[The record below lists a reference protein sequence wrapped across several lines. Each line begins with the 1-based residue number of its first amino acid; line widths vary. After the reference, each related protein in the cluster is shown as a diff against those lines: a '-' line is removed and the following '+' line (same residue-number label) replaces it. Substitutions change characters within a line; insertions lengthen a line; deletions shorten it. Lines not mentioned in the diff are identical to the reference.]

1 MQIYSKYYDK
11 GSDITNMWG
20 GDKSMNL
27 CGHVSFAVHLIHLP
41 VGQISIYNCL
51 SDVWKVWYADRRRSK
66 ASPNCQS
73 HVTFFVDLSNYV
85 SRHVSHQTQSR
96 LSDQAVL
103 IKYKLGFCWSIVYF
117 PPQMFSETQFLFTFV
132 TRPLFFMLYHRLN
145 QPVGVAHCHIT
156 HFELLWLVI
165 GYILLFWLT
174 EGHFLFALIGYR
186 LIRLCPGA
194 FWSASVDYTSSKS

>member
-1 MQIYSKYYDK
+1 MFHLLCIWSISQ
-11 GSDITNMWG
+11 SDRFPSTTAYLMCGKFDTLTDG
-20 GDKSMNL
+20 GAK
-27 CGHVSFAVHLIHLP
+27 H
-41 VGQISIYNCL
+41 Q
-51 SDVWKVWYADRRRSK
+51 R
-66 ASPNCQS
+66 PNCQS

-156 HFELLWLVI
+156 HFELLWLVV